1 MAIDKDSS
9 SRELTGVDDA
19 VDAIAHPVD
28 PSAEDGCERGE
39 LTHPVIR
46 IKPTSRPRS
55 FLHILEGF
63 QEEGPHVTPSPS
75 SSNFSAQTDDSTDVA
90 LSSVHPDLLPS
101 DDSSTLPVTSFE
113 TAPTSLPP
121 SSAPRI
127 EDTSRRRQRFSLPI
141 VGLQTT
147 SVTARANAKG
157 EGLAKRFSLVLGGG
171 RTIRASRSTRVQL
184 GLDQGAGEGTVKQ
197 SGSTGHGVAAS
208 KLAELLG
215 RRKGA

>member
-19 VDAIAHPVD
+19 VDATVD
-28 PSAEDGCERGE
+28 PSIEDGCERGE

-75 SSNFSAQTDDSTDVA
+75 TSNFSAQTDDSADVA
-90 LSSVHPDLLPS
+90 LSSVHPNLLPS

-121 SSAPRI
+121 SSGPRI

-171 RTIRASRSTRVQL
+171 RTIRASRSTRVH
-184 GLDQGAGEGTVKQ
+184 LDQGAGEGTVKQ